1 MPSPSRVSTPQT
13 RRRGQ
18 PRGRSKGEPRE
29 TTPPIPRGVGGKGGA
44 KTESGSS
51 PVTYAAAASSAVAS
65 PFISGG
71 GGAASDQTGGSK
83 TPGSSPAF
91 SAASPSTA
99 SAAPH
104 GGAPAAPPGGTSPG
118 SEPITIDGRA
128 YVGSFAIDLVFFHI
142 LPQAEKDS
150 IQLLRR
156 LTTTPPSYA
165 RVVNFLELIYSIGR
179 SFIRVT
185 PPIIDAVMTMPS
197 STFQEVGAFLL
208 QCTGTPLNVVPALG
222 TILERGFEAARL
234 TDLLTMG
241 IPCDGPTTSRNAQ
254 SLTDSDQ
261 KWVDGKR
268 HSRVGATFGPSRPST
283 LFWRP
288 EASTVLISPRVTVSF
303 SSAFFRT

>member
-1 MPSPSRVSTPQT
+1 MSSPSRVSTPQT

-18 PRGRSKGEPRE
+18 PRGRSKCEPRE
-29 TTPPIPRGVGGKGGA
+29 TTPPSRRGVGGKGGAETTPPTPRGVGGKGGA

-104 GGAPAAPPGGTSPG
+104 GGAPAAPPGGTYPG

-128 YVGSFAIDLVFFHI
+128 YVGSFAIDLVFFHT

-156 LTTTPPSYA
+156 LTTTPPS
-165 RVVNFLELIYSIGR
+165 G
-179 SFIRVT
+179 
-185 PPIIDAVMTMPS
+185 PPS
-197 STFQEVGAFLL
+197 
-208 QCTGTPLNVVPALG
+208 
-222 TILERGFEAARL
+222 
-234 TDLLTMG
+234 
-241 IPCDGPTTSRNAQ
+241 
-254 SLTDSDQ
+254 
-261 KWVDGKR
+261 KR
-268 HSRVGATFGPSRPST
+268 I
-283 LFWRP
+283 RP
-288 EASTVLISPRVTVSF
+288 EAAGPHLGLPHRKQLASWASTPRVHLGGPVKQNRFQSDDALLT
-303 SSAFFRT
+303 ARLKG

>member
-1 MPSPSRVSTPQT
+1 MSSPSRVSTPQT

-29 TTPPIPRGVGGKGGA
+29 TTPPSRRGVGGQGGAETTPPTPRGVGGKGGA
-44 KTESGSS
+44 KTDSGSS

-65 PFISGG
+65 PFLSGG

-128 YVGSFAIDLVFFHI
+128 YVGSFATDLDFFHT

-156 LTTTPPSYA
+156 LITTPPSYA

-179 SFIRVT
+179 SFIRVS
-185 PPIIDAVMTMPS
+185 PSIIDAVMTMTS
-197 STFQEVGAFLL
+197 SVFQEVGAFLL
-208 QCTGTPLNVVPALG
+208 QCPGTPLNVVPALG

-234 TDLLTMG
+234 MLNEGLG
-241 IPCDGPTTSRNAQ
+241 VNAHYTS
-254 SLTDSDQ
+254 
-261 KWVDGKR
+261 
-268 HSRVGATFGPSRPST
+268 
-283 LFWRP
+283 
-288 EASTVLISPRVTVSF
+288 
-303 SSAFFRT
+303 